1 MHHRDVVQSLR
12 SVGDLYSYSM
22 PSSGIAGD
30 LMLIR
35 LHRRG
40 ILHHIFLHRFPSLLV
55 SALAGSCL
63 RRLRCILWLSM
74 VDFCLCP

>member
-1 MHHRDVVQSLR
+1 MHHRDVAQSLR

-40 ILHHIFLHRFPSLLV
+40 GPSDPASYLLAPFPLVVSICLSRLV
-55 SALAGSCL
+55 S
-63 RRLRCILWLSM
+63 M
-74 VDFCLCP
+74 